1 MPSQRINAVL
11 ALVRWRSKHK
21 VLVAPNTFRET
32 ARMADERP
40 PNLVQLVADYFD
52 AGSLNKALG
61 TLSTLSR
68 D

>member
-1 MPSQRINAVL
+1 MATEHCPPSP
-11 ALVRWRSKHK
+11 SG
-21 VLVAPNTFRET
+21 RET

-61 TLSTLSR
+61 ALSTLSR

>member
-1 MPSQRINAVL
+1 MIKPCRLGGFLFVSNNRPI
-11 ALVRWRSKHK
+11 
-21 VLVAPNTFRET
+21 PTGG
-32 ARMADERP
+32 ADERP

-61 TLSTLSR
+61 ALSTLSR

>member
-1 MPSQRINAVL
+1 MSPS
-11 ALVRWRSKHK
+11 
-21 VLVAPNTFRET
+21 PYGRET

-61 TLSTLSR
+61 ALSTLSR

>member
-1 MPSQRINAVL
+1 MST
-11 ALVRWRSKHK
+11 SG
-21 VLVAPNTFRET
+21 RET

-61 TLSTLSR
+61 ALSILSR